1 MSSRSTLLLVRCL
14 AWECRLPHLVGPAI
28 LAPAPPPASHP
39 QAKNAALDRLKA
51 VGAFRTEFARLP
63 GSGCVS
69 PADLDH
75 AFGALLSATMRRLAL
90 EEGWRCDGRGPI
102 DLRQVHC
109 EVGQGGLGWGV
120 LTEWRVP
127 PLPCLPDLLAP
138 APSRVPR

>member
-1 MSSRSTLLLVRCL
+1 MHTHRPPTH
-14 AWECRLPHLVGPAI
+14 LPL
-28 LAPAPPPASHP
+28 
-39 QAKNAALDRLKA
+39 QAKEAALERLKA

-102 DLRQVHC
+102 DLRPVHC
-109 EVGQGGLGWGV
+109 EVGGQHGVVARWRGRAAARCAGLLFATGRR
-120 LTEWRVP
+120 LSCLAALLDRESHNLLCR
-127 PLPCLPDLLAP
+127 CLP
-138 APSRVPR
+138 RI